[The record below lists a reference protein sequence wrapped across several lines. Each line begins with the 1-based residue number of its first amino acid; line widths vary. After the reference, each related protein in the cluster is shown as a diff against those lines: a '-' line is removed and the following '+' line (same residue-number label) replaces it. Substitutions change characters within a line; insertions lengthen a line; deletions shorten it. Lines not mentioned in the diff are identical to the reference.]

1 MRYVVD
7 CIDTQVLQD
16 CIRGAQDFQ
25 ATRPYPWRN
34 IQGFLRPE
42 VFQRLVVELPPGD
55 LFENHMGKSR
65 AYGQKSHDR
74 LALQY
79 RPSLRPKLSLLW
91 RQCIDELHAPAYLD
105 FWRQMLGLGRRTPV
119 ILTMH
124 WHYAPAGASVSPHT
138 DASRKI
144 GSHIFYFNT
153 PEEWDESWGGQTLV
167 LDGEGRWPRHSA
179 PDFSDLRQSG
189 ASQVLGNRSFLFA
202 QTKDSWH
209 GVREL
214 NCPPGAYRK
223 VFIVVANR
231 LSGQVIWR
239 RLRGKDADGYRL
251 TG

>member
-1 MRYVVD
+1 MY
-7 CIDTQVLQD
+7 CIDQQVLQD
-16 CIRGAQDFQ
+16 CVDARLDFQ
-25 ATRPYPWRN
+25 ATKPFPWRN

-42 VFQRLVVELPPGD
+42 IFHQLAAELPDPS
-55 LFENHMGKSR
+55 LFENHIGKSR

-74 LALQY
+74 LALQV
-79 RPSLRPKLSLLW
+79 RPGLLPKLSPRW
-91 RQCIDELHAPAYLD
+91 QQFIKELYSPAYRN
-105 FWRQMLGLGRRTPV
+105 FWRQMLGLGPHSPV

-138 DASRKI
+138 DARRKI

-167 LDGEGRWPRHSA
+167 LDAQGRWPRHSA
-179 PDFSDLRQSG
+179 PNFEDLQEVG
-189 ASQVLGNRSFLFA
+189 ASQILGNRSFLFA
-202 QTKDSWH
+202 QTSESWH

-214 NCPPGAYRK
+214 TCPPGVYRK

-231 LSGQVIWR
+231 LCGQVIWR

-251 TG
+251 AG